1 MFKSNFFSKRMT
13 AVLILVCTAGLYL
26 FAQDA
31 GSSNAGDTAASLRA
45 AEENILLNFDTDT
58 GSSASSSSSSSTTST
73 FWLFVRMI
81 VVLAIVIGIIYLIVW
96 LLKKSMDPGIQEDE
110 YLKKTA
116 SLTLAPGKS
125 VQVITLGD
133 QAWVLGVSEEN
144 VSLISEIHDK
154 ELIDAMN
161 IHAEPNNSKKP
172 LDFASMLA
180 NLSGSKKRPSF
191 SNSEDFIRNRRNS
204 FTDRNGDNK

>member
-1 MFKSNFFSKRMT
+1 M
-13 AVLILVCTAGLYL
+13 AALLVLLLCTAGLSPV
-26 FAQDA
+26 AQESA
-31 GSSNAGDTAASLRA
+31 RA
-45 AEENILLNFDTDT
+45 NEESIILNFDDAAGSGAAETDL
-58 GSSASSSSSSSTTST
+58 SAATTST

-81 VVLAIVIGIIYLIVW
+81 VVLALVIAIIYLVVW
-96 LLKKSMDPGIQEDE
+96 LLKKSMDPGVQEDD

-125 VQVITLGD
+125 VQVVTLGD
-133 QAWVLGVSEEN
+133 QAWVLGVSEES

-161 IHAEPNNSKKP
+161 IHAEPNNAKKP

-180 NLSGSKKRPSF
+180 NVTGTRKRSGFTRT
-191 SNSEDFIRNRRNS
+191 EDFIKNRRDQFSNRN
-204 FTDRNGDNK
+204 DRGDNQ